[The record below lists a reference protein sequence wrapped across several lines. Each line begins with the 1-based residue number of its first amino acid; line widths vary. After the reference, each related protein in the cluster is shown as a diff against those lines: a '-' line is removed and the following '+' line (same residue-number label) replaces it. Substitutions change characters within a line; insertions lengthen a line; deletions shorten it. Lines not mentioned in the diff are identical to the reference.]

1 MSVLQTGLNC
11 ERTVSTMSNIKNQ
24 KSGLVEGDID
34 GFYTRLTRDL
44 EGIKCSKESVETH
57 ITGRKV
63 YEDGY
68 VQTMGN
74 VVLHNESNGQ
84 KVALDFVFDDKHGF
98 FDALSKDGVDL
109 LWRPPHKTPL
119 PVWTP
124 KTPITK
130 KLQTSIAAAV
140 IDAVKEYSLQ
150 NERTAI
156 TMKDIRVNLESCE
169 YNADNSTLTTKGTLE
184 YGGQQFNAEFV
195 QYQDETPT
203 VHVRN
208 EDVEFT
214 CHNGVTAEVHNYNSM
229 DYDADAIFKAMSEKA
244 DSYQHTTR
252 NGVLG
257 RMAFENKDI
266 NEFDVESIDIK
277 PNLEELGEGDLVG
290 HVRVGSVTLEYFA
303 DRDAT
308 IKSIA
313 PKGFLRESFD
323 SLPGSDNMK
332 TAIAD
337 AIYGEVNQ
345 YAFQHG
351 QDISKPII
359 VDVKFEK
366 CEYDPEADILTTSGK
381 MNFDGKQYDVAFK
394 ENGGIPAI
402 EITRGDELEISGQRG
417 SGSVE
422 VSFDDATEGKAI
434 VAALDTI
441 FKEAVEKAD
450 AYQHTEPDG
459 RLAHLNYVAAV
470 LDYDDIN
477 VFDVHKHEG
486 DIGDLIGKVRVD
498 DETLRFTADR
508 DGEVRQLALSG
519 EHLQDPRNFGLTDY
533 VANLVYDAIEESVG
547 EFVRNE
553 EIDKALGIDSTGPD
567 KDRNYDE
574 LEI

>member
-1 MSVLQTGLNC
+1 MSITNSESDLEYSEGGTIYGNLDEHHNEQIPQIYAELLGQANAFQRENGIEFQRF
-11 ERTVSTMSNIKNQ
+11 ERTVSI
-24 KSGLVEGDID
+24 
-34 GFYTRLTRDL
+34 
-44 EGIKCSKESVETH
+44 
-57 ITGRKV
+57 
-63 YEDGY
+63 
-68 VQTMGN
+68 
-74 VVLHNESNGQ
+74 
-84 KVALDFVFDDKHGF
+84 
-98 FDALSKDGVDL
+98 
-109 LWRPPHKTPL
+109 
-119 PVWTP
+119 
-124 KTPITK
+124 
-130 KLQTSIAAAV
+130 
-140 IDAVKEYSLQ
+140 
-150 NERTAI
+150 
-156 TMKDIRVNLESCE
+156 MKDIRVNYESCE

-195 QYQDETPT
+195 QHQDETPT
-203 VHVRN
+203 VHVQN

-214 CHNGVTAEVHNYNSM
+214 CHNGVTAEAHNYNGM

-244 DSYQHTTR
+244 DSYQHTAR

-266 NEFDVESIDIK
+266 NEFDVEGIDIK

-290 HVRVGSVTLEYFA
+290 HVRVGSVNLEYFA

-313 PKGFLRESFD
+313 PDGFMQMPFD
-323 SLPGSDNMK
+323 NIPGSDNMK

-345 YAFQHG
+345 YAFQHS
-351 QDISKPII
+351 QDINKPII
-359 VDVKFEK
+359 VEVKFEK
-366 CEYDPEADILTTSGK
+366 CEYNPEADILTTSGK

-417 SGSVE
+417 SGSIE
-422 VSFDDATEGKAI
+422 VSFDDAAEGKAI

-459 RLAHLNYVAAV
+459 RLAHLNYEAAE
-470 LDYDDIN
+470 LDSEDID
-477 VFDVHKHEG
+477 VFDVHKNEG
-486 DIGDLIGKVRVD
+486 DVGDLIGKMRVD

-519 EHLQDPRNFGLTDY
+519 EFLQDPRDLAISDNL
-533 VANLVYDAIEESVG
+533 ANLVYDAVEDSVT
-547 EFVRNE
+547 EYVRNE
-553 EIDKALGIDSTGPD
+553 EIDKALGIDSASPD
-567 KDRNYDE
+567 KDRNCDE